1 MVKVKVCGITNLK
14 DAIEAVKAGADYLG
28 FVLYPK
34 SPRYIKP
41 EKVGEIVGN
50 LPKKVPTVA
59 VVVNGSPEKLIELFD
74 LGFDYIQLH
83 GDEGPEILNYLP
95 PSQVIKAFRVKD
107 SLSEELLKPWEGVF
121 AFLLDTYKRGV
132 YGGTGE
138 TFNWEVAKGLPQKGY
153 KIFLSGGLNPEN
165 VEEAISSVRPYAVD
179 VSSGVELT
187 KGKKDLK
194 KLKEFILRAKGVR
207 VDNS

>member
-1 MVKVKVCGITNLK
+1 MVKVKICGITNLE
-14 DAIEAVKAGADYLG
+14 DAVEAVKAGADYLG
-28 FVLYPK
+28 FVLYPQ
-34 SPRYIKP
+34 SPRYIPP

-50 LPKKVPTVA
+50 LPKKVPIVA
-59 VVVNGSPEKLIELFD
+59 VVVNESPERLIELFD

-83 GDEGPEILNYLP
+83 GDESPDILNYLP
-95 PSQVIKAFRVKD
+95 PSQVIKAFRVKERLD
-107 SLSEELLKPWEGVF
+107 EELLKPWEGVH
-121 AFLLDTYKRGV
+121 AFLLDTYKRGA

-138 TFNWEVAKGLPQKGY
+138 TFDWEVAKGLTQKGY
-153 KIFLSGGLNPEN
+153 KIFLSGGLNPQN
-165 VEEAISSVRPYAVD
+165 VEEAVLSVRPYAVD

-194 KLKEFILRAKGVR
+194 KLKEFITRAKLVG